1 MKKVILAATAIA
13 ATMGMAQ
20 AYAQAQNFEGFSAGV
35 NAQLDTSKSS
45 RSDGSSDSGTSTT
58 LGLQGRYDWA
68 FGNKFVLGL
77 GASYDPGV
85 HAAGSYATGA
95 AANTS
100 KRLSVELTPG
110 YALTDKTLVY
120 GKVSQ
125 NYASVG
131 TDDGSTSAFTQGVGY
146 GLGVR
151 SYVAKQVYVQAGY
164 DTYRYN
170 DTSLNNGTVGLKGNA
185 LSLGVGY
192 KF

>member
-1 MKKVILAATAIA
+1 MKKVILALTAIA

-20 AYAQAQNFEGFSAGV
+20 ANAQAQNFEGFSAGV
-35 NAQLDTSKSS
+35 NAQLDTSVST
-45 RSDGSSDSGTSTT
+45 RSDGSRDSGTSTT

-95 AANTS
+95 AANAS
-100 KRLSVELTPG
+100 KRFAVELTPG
-110 YALTDKTLVY
+110 YALSSSTLVY
-120 GKVSQ
+120 GKVSSGF
-125 NYASVG
+125 ASIG
-131 TDDGSTSAFTQGVGY
+131 TDDGSTSAYTRGVGV

-151 SYVAKQVYVQAGY
+151 SYIDKQVYVQAGY
-164 DTYRYN
+164 DTYRYD
-170 DTSLNNGTVGLKGNA
+170 DTSLNNGTVDLKSRA
-185 LSLGVGY
+185 FSLGVGY